1 MMSPAGKT
9 LLVAALL
16 GAVAGAF
23 SAGEEVSAQGVKAG
37 SDTVV
42 LLHGMGRTRASMWL
56 LEVRLRSAGYTVLNF
71 PYSAKATTVDA
82 LSGDLRAFIA
92 EKVETP
98 VYHLIGHSL
107 GNIILRDGFKKGYP
121 PGLGRIVMLAP
132 PNRPAEMARAF
143 KDNPIYRWFTGE
155 SGQQLASEAFYET
168 LPVPPVEFGI
178 IAGDRGQRLTFREP
192 NDGVVTVESTKLEGM
207 KAWALVHHAHTF
219 IMNSRQVALLCMQF
233 LRHGNFDLPPGLA
246 EDQGEMSG
254 DSHRL
259 TPDDPAD
266 D

>member
-1 MMSPAGKT
+1 MTAPTGKCVPFAALVCVLAGVFAAAEAPAEK
-9 LLVAALL
+9 VAA
-16 GAVAGAF
+16 
-23 SAGEEVSAQGVKAG
+23 G
-37 SDTVV
+37 SETVV

-56 LEVRLRSAGYTVLNF
+56 MEVRLRSAGYTVLNF
-71 PYSAKATTVDA
+71 PYSAKATTMDL
-82 LSGDLRAFIA
+82 LSDDLRAFLA

-107 GNIILRDGFKKGYP
+107 GNIILRNGFKRGYP

-132 PNRPAEMARAF
+132 PNRPADMARAF
-143 KDNPIYRWFTGE
+143 KDNPIYRWFTGD
-155 SGQQLASEAFYET
+155 SGQQLASEEFYET
-168 LPVPPVEFGI
+168 LPVPPGEFAV
-178 IAGDRGQRLTFREP
+178 IAGDRGQRLTFKEP

-246 EDQGEMSG
+246 EDQGEMAG
-254 DSHRL
+254 DSHHL

>member
-1 MMSPAGKT
+1 MTAPTGTCAPLAALFCVLAGVFAAAEGPAEK
-9 LLVAALL
+9 VAA
-16 GAVAGAF
+16 
-23 SAGEEVSAQGVKAG
+23 G
-37 SDTVV
+37 SETVV

-56 LEVRLRSAGYTVLNF
+56 MEVRLRSAGYTVLNF
-71 PYSAKATTVDA
+71 PYSAKATTMDL
-82 LSGDLRAFIA
+82 LSDNLRAFLA

-107 GNIILRDGFKKGYP
+107 GNIVLRNGFKRGYP

-132 PNRPAEMARAF
+132 PNRPADMARAF
-143 KDNPIYRWFTGE
+143 KDNPIYRWFTGD
-155 SGQQLASEAFYET
+155 SGQQLASEEFYET
-168 LPVPPVEFGI
+168 LPVPPGEFAV
-178 IAGDRGQRLTFREP
+178 IAGDRGQRLTFKEP

-246 EDQGEMSG
+246 EDQGEMAG

-259 TPDDPAD
+259 TDDDPAD

>member
-1 MMSPAGKT
+1 MEK
-9 LLVAALL
+9 ALQVQGFQVVNNGYPSTSEPIRAL
-16 GAVAGAF
+16 APKVGEAVAQCGA
-23 SAGEEVSAQGVKAG
+23 Q
-37 SDTVV
+37 TVHFV
-42 LLHGMGRTRASMWL
+42 THSMGGILARVWLKDHKPEQMGR
-56 LEVRLRSAGYTVLNF
+56 V
-71 PYSAKATTVDA
+71 
-82 LSGDLRAFIA
+82 
-92 EKVETP
+92 
-98 VYHLIGHSL
+98 
-107 GNIILRDGFKKGYP
+107 
-121 PGLGRIVMLAP
+121 VMLAP

-246 EDQGEMSG
+246 ENQGEMSG

>member
-1 MMSPAGKT
+1 MTLPIGKT
-9 LLVAALL
+9 VSLAALFC
-16 GAVAGAF
+16 VMAGVFA
-23 SAGEEVSAQGVKAG
+23 AGEEPVEKVRAG
-37 SDTVV
+37 SETVV

-56 LEVRLRSAGYTVLNF
+56 MEVRLRSAGYAVLNF
-71 PYSAKATTVDA
+71 PYSAKAASMDV
-82 LSGDLRAFIA
+82 LSDDLRAFLA

-107 GNIILRDGFKKGYP
+107 GNIILRNGFKKEYP

-132 PNRPAEMARAF
+132 PNRPAELARAF
-143 KDNPIYRWFTGE
+143 KDNPIYRWFTGD
-155 SGQQLASEAFYET
+155 SGQQLASDAFYGS
-168 LPVPPVEFGI
+168 LPVPPGEFAV
-178 IAGDRGQRLTFREP
+178 IAGDRGQPLTFKEP

-233 LRHGNFDLPPGLA
+233 LRHGNFDLPPGLE

-259 TPDDPAD
+259 TDDDPAD

>member
-1 MMSPAGKT
+1 MTVPTGKT
-9 LLVAALL
+9 VCLAALFCV
-16 GAVAGAF
+16 VAGVFA
-23 SAGEEVSAQGVKAG
+23 AGEEPVEKVPAG
-37 SDTVV
+37 SETVV

-56 LEVRLRSAGYTVLNF
+56 MEVRLRSAGYTVLNF
-71 PYSAKATTVDA
+71 PYSAKAASMDA
-82 LSGDLRAFIA
+82 LSDDLRAFLA

-107 GNIILRDGFKKGYP
+107 GNIILRNGFKTGYP

-143 KDNPIYRWFTGE
+143 KDNPIYRWFTGD
-155 SGQQLASEAFYET
+155 SGQQLASDAFYET
-168 LPVPPVEFGI
+168 LPVPPGEFAV
-178 IAGDRGQRLTFREP
+178 IAGDRGQRLTFKEP

-207 KAWALVHHAHTF
+207 RAWALVRHAHTF

-246 EDQGEMSG
+246 EDQAEMAG

-259 TPDDPAD
+259 TGDDPAD

>member
-1 MMSPAGKT
+1 MTAPTGKCVPLAT
-9 LLVAALL
+9 LLCIMAGVFAGAEEPVDKVAA
-16 GAVAGAF
+16 
-23 SAGEEVSAQGVKAG
+23 G
-37 SDTVV
+37 SETVV

-56 LEVRLRSAGYTVLNF
+56 MEVRLRSAGYTVLNF
-71 PYSAKATTVDA
+71 PYSAKATTMDL
-82 LSGDLRAFIA
+82 LSEELRVFLA

-107 GNIILRDGFKKGYP
+107 GNIILRNGFKKGYP

-143 KDNPIYRWFTGE
+143 KDNPIYRWFTGD
-155 SGQQLASEAFYET
+155 SGQQLASEEFYET
-168 LPVPPVEFGI
+168 LPVPPVEFGVV
-178 IAGDRGQRLTFREP
+178 AGDRGQRLTFKEP

-246 EDQGEMSG
+246 EDQGEMAG

-259 TPDDPAD
+259 TDDDPAD